1 MNTLTT
7 QQIHAFIGPVV
18 VMAERDHHDALF
30 TAIANG
36 QALLAR
42 FYAIELV
49 RIERALHLI
58 YHSHSA
64 EPFPGDP
71 EPEILLEEVERAGVL
86 RIFRLGGQ

>member
-18 VMAERDHHDALF
+18 VMAERDHQDALF

-58 YHSHSA
+58 YHSHNEEFS
-64 EPFPGDP
+64 GDDLRP
-71 EPEILLEEVERAGVL
+71 LRQTAPLFEFRPSKLLGDR
-86 RIFRLGGQ
+86 Q